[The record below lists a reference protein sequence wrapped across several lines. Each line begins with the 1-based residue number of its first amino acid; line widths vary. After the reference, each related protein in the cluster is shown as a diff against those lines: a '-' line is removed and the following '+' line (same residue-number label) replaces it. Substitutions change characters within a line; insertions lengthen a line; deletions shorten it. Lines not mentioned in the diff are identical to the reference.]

1 MVKETEERISGMPMA
16 FTREIGTVGV
26 SAAVATANPSASYG
40 LVYGTPDETANVG
53 VAEES
58 AQLDPSA
65 TFPGGALQ

>member
-16 FTREIGTVGV
+16 FARSIGTVGV
-26 SAAVATANPSASYG
+26 SAAVATANPSTSSG
-40 LVYGTPDETANVG
+40 RVSGTPDETANVR

-65 TFPGGALQ
+65 IFPGGGLQ